1 MITEAGDMIN
11 RDGGIMSMKSDKQLQ
26 QDVMDDLRW
35 DPSID
40 ASKVGV
46 AVTSGVVTLTGSVP
60 SYFQK
65 QNTERVVKRV
75 AGVRA
80 VANDIEVSLPNT
92 TERTD
97 ADIAQAAL
105 HALKWDTSVPDE
117 NVKVS
122 ITKGWVT
129 LEGSV
134 DWNYQRESCEKVVE
148 KLLGVKGV
156 TNRLVV
162 APHVKSKDVKNEIK
176 AALHRYAELEARN
189 IDVDSA
195 DSTVTLR
202 GQVRSWAERKEAE
215 TAAWMAPGV
224 TQVKNELIVSV

>member
-1 MITEAGDMIN
+1 
-11 RDGGIMSMKSDKQLQ
+11 MKSDKQLQ

-35 DPSID
+35 DPSVD
-40 ASKVGV
+40 ASKVGI
-46 AVTSGVVTLTGSVP
+46 AVTGGVVTLTGVVP

-65 QNTERVVKRV
+65 QNTERIIKRV

-80 VANDIEVSLPNT
+80 VANDIDVRLPNS
-92 TERTD
+92 TERNDT
-97 ADIAQAAL
+97 DIAQAAL
-105 HALKWDTSVPDE
+105 NALKWDTSVPDE
-117 NVKVS
+117 RVKVS
-122 ITKGWVT
+122 VTKGWVT

-134 DWNYQRESCEKVVE
+134 DWNYQRESCERVVE
-148 KLLGVKGV
+148 KLIGVNGV
-156 TNRLVV
+156 TNRLSV
-162 APHVKSKDVKNEIK
+162 APHVKSGDVKSEIK
-176 AALHRYAELEARN
+176 AALHRYAELESRN
-189 IDVDSA
+189 IEVDSA

>member
-1 MITEAGDMIN
+1 
-11 RDGGIMSMKSDKQLQ
+11 MKSDKQLQ

-40 ASKVGV
+40 ASKIGV
-46 AVTSGVVTLTGSVP
+46 AASNGVISLTGTVP

-65 QNTERVVKRV
+65 QNAERIIKRV

-80 VANDIEVSLPNT
+80 VANDIEVHLPSS
-92 TERTD
+92 TEKTD
-97 ADIAQAAL
+97 SDIAQAAL
-105 HALKWDTSVPDE
+105 NALKWDTSVPDE

-129 LEGSV
+129 LEGNV

-162 APHVKSKDVKNEIK
+162 APHAKSRDVKNEIK

-189 IDVDSA
+189 IEVDSA
-195 DSTVTLR
+195 DSSVTLR
-202 GQVRSWAERKEAE
+202 GQVRSWAERREAE

-224 TQVKNELIVSV
+224 TQVKNEIIVSV

>member
-1 MITEAGDMIN
+1 MEAKDIKN
-11 RDGGIMSMKSDKQLQ
+11 DKQLQ

-46 AVTSGVVTLTGSVP
+46 AVSNGVVTLTGSVP

-65 QNTERVVKRV
+65 QSTERIVKRV

-80 VANDIEVSLPNT
+80 VANDIEVQLATT

-97 ADIAQAAL
+97 SGIAAAAL
-105 HALKWDTSVPDE
+105 NALKWSTAVPDE
-117 NVKVS
+117 NLSLSVS
-122 ITKGWVT
+122 KGWVT

-134 DWNYQRESCEKVVE
+134 EWNYQREAAEKAVE
-148 KLLGVKGV
+148 QLVGVKGV
-156 TNRLVV
+156 TNRISVS
-162 APHVKSKDVKNEIK
+162 PHIKSREVKGEIK
-176 AALHRYAELEARN
+176 AALHRYADLEARS
-189 IDVDSA
+189 IEVEA
-195 DSTVTLR
+195 TDSTVTLR

-215 TAAWMAPGV
+215 NAAWMAPGV
-224 TQVKNELIVSV
+224 TQVKNEIIVTV

>member
-1 MITEAGDMIN
+1 
-11 RDGGIMSMKSDKQLQ
+11 MSMKSDKQLQ

-46 AVTSGVVTLTGSVP
+46 AVTNGVITLTGSVP

-80 VANDIEVSLPNT
+80 VANDIEVRLPNS
-92 TERTD
+92 TERND
-97 ADIAQAAL
+97 SDVAQAAL

-122 ITKGWVT
+122 VTKGWVT
-129 LEGSV
+129 LEGNV
-134 DWNYQRESCEKVVE
+134 DWNYQRESCEKVIE
-148 KLLGVKGV
+148 KLIGVKGV

-162 APHVKSKDVKNEIK
+162 APHIKSKDVKNEIK

>member
-1 MITEAGDMIN
+1 
-11 RDGGIMSMKSDKQLQ
+11 MKSDKQLQ

-46 AVTSGVVTLTGSVP
+46 AATNGVITLTGVVP

-65 QNTERVVKRV
+65 QNTERIVKRV

-80 VANDIEVSLPNT
+80 VANDIEVKLPSS
-92 TERTD
+92 TERNDT
-97 ADIAQAAL
+97 DIAQAAL
-105 HALKWDTSVPDE
+105 NALKWDTSVPDE

-122 ITKGWVT
+122 VTKGWVT
-129 LEGSV
+129 LEGNV

-148 KLLGVKGV
+148 KLIGVKGV
-156 TNRLVV
+156 TNRLSV
-162 APHVKSKDVKNEIK
+162 APHVKSRDVKTEIK
-176 AALHRYAELEARN
+176 AALHRYAELESRN
-189 IDVDSA
+189 IEVDAA

>member
-1 MITEAGDMIN
+1 
-11 RDGGIMSMKSDKQLQ
+11 MKSDKQLQ

-46 AVTSGVVTLTGSVP
+46 AVTNGVITLTGAVP

-80 VANDIEVSLPNT
+80 VANDIEVRLPNT
-92 TERTD
+92 TERND

-122 ITKGWVT
+122 VTKGWVT
-129 LEGSV
+129 LEGNV
-134 DWNYQRESCEKVVE
+134 DWNYQRESCEKVIE
-148 KLLGVKGV
+148 KLIGVKGV

-162 APHVKSKDVKNEIK
+162 APHIKSKDVKSEIK

-202 GQVRSWAERKEAE
+202 GHVRSWAERKEAE

-224 TQVKNELIVSV
+224 TQVKNEIIVSV

>member
-1 MITEAGDMIN
+1 
-11 RDGGIMSMKSDKQLQ
+11 MKSDKQLQ

-46 AVTSGVVTLTGSVP
+46 SATSGVITLTGAVP

-65 QNTERVVKRV
+65 QNTERIVKRV

-80 VANDIEVSLPNT
+80 VANDIEVRLLNA

-97 ADIAQAAL
+97 SDIAQAAL

-122 ITKGWVT
+122 VTKGWVT
-129 LEGSV
+129 LEGNV
-134 DWNYQRESCEKVVE
+134 DWNYQRESCEKVIENLV
-148 KLLGVKGV
+148 GVKGV
-156 TNRLVV
+156 TNRLIV
-162 APHVKSKDVKNEIK
+162 APHVKSKDVKSEIK

-189 IDVDSA
+189 IEVDSA
-195 DSTVTLR
+195 DSTVTLK

-224 TQVKNELIVSV
+224 TQVKNEIIVSV

>member
-1 MITEAGDMIN
+1 
-11 RDGGIMSMKSDKQLQ
+11 MKSDKQLQ

-46 AVTSGVVTLTGSVP
+46 TAANGVVTLTGTVP

-65 QNTERVVKRV
+65 QNTERIVKRV

-80 VANDIEVSLPNT
+80 VANDIEVRLPSS
-92 TERTD
+92 TERND
-97 ADIAQAAL
+97 SDIAQAAMN
-105 HALKWDTSVPDE
+105 ALKWDTSVPDE

-122 ITKGWVT
+122 VTKGWVT

-148 KLLGVKGV
+148 KLSGIV
-156 TNRLVV
+156 TGKQIGR
-162 APHVKSKDVKNEIK
+162 AHV
-176 AALHRYAELEARN
+176 
-189 IDVDSA
+189 
-195 DSTVTLR
+195 
-202 GQVRSWAERKEAE
+202 
-215 TAAWMAPGV
+215 
-224 TQVKNELIVSV
+224 

>member
-1 MITEAGDMIN
+1 
-11 RDGGIMSMKSDKQLQ
+11 MKSDKQLQ

-46 AVTSGVVTLTGSVP
+46 TCTNGVITLTGVVP

-65 QNTERVVKRV
+65 QNTERIVKRV

-80 VANDIEVSLPNT
+80 VANDIEVHLAGSA
-92 TERTD
+92 ERNDTD
-97 ADIAQAAL
+97 VAQAAL
-105 HALKWDTSVPDE
+105 NALKWDTSVPDE
-117 NVKVS
+117 NIELSV
-122 ITKGWVT
+122 TKGWVT
-129 LEGSV
+129 LEGNV
-134 DWNYQRESCEKVVE
+134 DWNYQRESCERVVE
-148 KLLGVKGV
+148 KLIGVKGV

-162 APHVKSKDVKNEIK
+162 SPHVKSRDVKSEIK

-189 IDVDSA
+189 IEVDSA

-215 TAAWMAPGV
+215 TAAWAAPGV
-224 TQVKNELIVSV
+224 TQVKNEIIVSV

>member
-1 MITEAGDMIN
+1 
-11 RDGGIMSMKSDKQLQ
+11 MSMKSDKQLQ

-46 AVTSGVVTLTGSVP
+46 AVTNGVITLTGAVP

-80 VANDIEVSLPNT
+80 VANDIEVRLPNT
-92 TERTD
+92 TERND

-122 ITKGWVT
+122 VTKGWVT
-129 LEGSV
+129 LEGNV
-134 DWNYQRESCEKVVE
+134 DWNYQRESCEKVIE
-148 KLLGVKGV
+148 KLIGVKGV

-162 APHVKSKDVKNEIK
+162 APHIKSKDVKSEIK

-202 GQVRSWAERKEAE
+202 GHVRSWAERKEAE

-224 TQVKNELIVSV
+224 TQVKNEIIVSV